1 MRMPPDP
8 APPATLA
15 PDESFHTFVQD
26 TLRGPALASMPFFDR
41 GQVVDLLDRLPR
53 MDTGAR
59 VANDQVLMLL
69 VSMCVLHE
77 GFGLAA

>member
-1 MRMPPDP
+1 M
-8 APPATLA
+8 
-15 PDESFHTFVQD
+15 
-26 TLRGPALASMPFFDR
+26 LRGPRFASMPFFDQR
-41 GQVVDLLDRLPR
+41 QVVDLLDHLPQ